1 MKLETLNERIQKA
14 EERITKKQNT
24 IVKKGAWIA
33 KKQKSLESLTGDD
46 KTWAESDIEY
56 YQDDIERLRKEIKEI
71 RQTIDGYK
79 AQLAGAKAQA
89 DIIKELPENLKQLQQ
104 ELVTTWD
111 VYDTE
116 HRAYLA
122 RRYLELGYTAFI
134 KQYHWSAYDEMNK
147 TDEQIH
153 AGNVRDAEALI
164 LNLVNRVRGIVG
176 DITDWSGVRATTGTH
191 GFTVLNGFVKGTQG
205 RCSVESI
212 GAGGYNIQ
220 RYHIRVLVHE
230 IN

>member
-1 MKLETLNERIQKA
+1 MKLETLTERIQKA
-14 EERITKKQNT
+14 EERITRKTNT
-24 IVKKGAWIA
+24 IEKKNGWIA
-33 KKQKSLESLTGDD
+33 KRQKSLETLTGTE
-46 KTWAESDIEY
+46 KVWAESDIEN
-56 YQDDIERLRKEIKEI
+56 YQDDIARLQKEIKEI
-71 RQTIDGYK
+71 QKTIDGYK
-79 AQLAGAKAQA
+79 EQLAGAKAKA
-89 DIIKELPENLKQLQQ
+89 ETIRELPENLKLMQN

-116 HRAYLA
+116 HRTYLA
-122 RRYLELGYTAFI
+122 GRYRELGYTAFI
-134 KQYHWSAYDEMNK
+134 RQYHRSAYDELNK

-164 LNLVNRVRGIVG
+164 LNLVNRVSGIVG
-176 DITDWSGVRATTGTH
+176 EITDWSNVKAAAGTQ
-191 GFTVLNGFVKGTQG
+191 GFTVLNGYVVGTQG
-205 RCSVESI
+205 RCSIESI